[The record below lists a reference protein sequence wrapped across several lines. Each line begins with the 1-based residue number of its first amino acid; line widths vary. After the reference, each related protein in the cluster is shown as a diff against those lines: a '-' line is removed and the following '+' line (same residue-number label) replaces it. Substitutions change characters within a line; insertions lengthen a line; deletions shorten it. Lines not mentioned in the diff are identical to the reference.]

1 MHCERIEIT
10 QAHRPGGI
18 TPRRGLLLPCR
29 VGAVVW
35 VYAVRRS
42 VGRCTAFLCCGGVVY
57 PCTVPGVLWAVCGA
71 VDVALRRLPTFL
83 PKKDFTDFF
92 KESET
97 EHRPS
102 EVLRFVCKL
111 STSIQQNQHHQ
122 RRTGGTAYTSK
133 TSHSKPRQ
141 IAPARTTP
149 PGTVQSHQHIENT
162 SDFIT
167 HFQANFSDFPGL
179 VLFPPA

>member
-1 MHCERIEIT
+1 MHCERIKIT

-29 VGAVVW
+29 VGAVGL
-35 VYAVRRS
+35 VYAVGRS
-42 VGRCTAFLCCGGVVY
+42 VGRCTAFLCCRRVVY

-71 VDVALRRLPTFL
+71 VGVALRRRPTFL
-83 PKKDFTDFF
+83 PKKDFYRFF
-92 KESET
+92 QGI
-97 EHRPS
+97 RD
-102 EVLRFVCKL
+102 R
-111 STSIQQNQHHQ
+111 
-122 RRTGGTAYTSK
+122 
-133 TSHSKPRQ
+133 
-141 IAPARTTP
+141 TP
-149 PGTVQSHQHIENT
+149 PGTVQSHQHRENT

>member
-18 TPRRGLLLPCR
+18 TPRRGLLLSCR
-29 VGAVVW
+29 VGAVGL
-35 VYAVRRS
+35 VYAVGRS
-42 VGRCTAFLCCGGVVY
+42 VGRCTAFLCCRRVVTLA
-57 PCTVPGVLWAVCGA
+57 PFRAFCGLFVGLWAWRCAAALPSYLKRILPIFSRNPRQNTARARSCGSFA
-71 VDVALRRLPTFL
+71 SSP
-83 PKKDFTDFF
+83 P
-92 KESET
+92 
-97 EHRPS
+97 
-102 EVLRFVCKL
+102 
-111 STSIQQNQHHQ
+111 
-122 RRTGGTAYTSK
+122 AYNRISK
-133 TSHSKPRQ
+133 TSGAQAAQRTPAKPATASPDR

-149 PGTVQSHQHIENT
+149 PGTVQSHQHRENT